1 MQDVDTKSCPKCG
14 NVTTLDVPACP
25 KCQYVFAIVHRSV
38 PAPGAS
44 HPAQGV
50 TARASAPALTSPLQ
64 PAPTQADG
72 PQPTDQHK
80 AATILFTAQPNDRFE
95 WIVSWIV
102 HWIWVFI
109 GTVMMT
115 YYTVLIVRAINPS
128 LIALIY
134 TFAPLAAFASLAV
147 VCLVRLRRLYIFA
160 MADGLVAVFPS
171 LWLAPAGVL
180 IIVTLILFFQTSSA
194 MQNYNQLPIPTF
206 FWR

>member
-14 NVTTLDVPACP
+14 NVTTLDVSACP

-38 PAPGAS
+38 PAPGALLT
-44 HPAQGV
+44 PQGV
-50 TARASAPALTSPLQ
+50 TARASSPASTSSLQ
-64 PAPTQADG
+64 PASTQADG
-72 PQPTDQHK
+72 AKPTERHE
-80 AATILFTAQPNDRFE
+80 AATMLFTAQPNDRFE

-115 YYTVLIVRAINPS
+115 YYTVLVVRATNPS
-128 LIALIY
+128 FIALIY

-160 MADGLVAVFPS
+160 MADGLVTVFPS

-180 IIVTLILFFQTSSA
+180 IIVTLILFFQTSGA
-194 MQNYNQLPIPTF
+194 MQNYNQLPIPSF